1 MIVSAVTQQVSS
13 RTTPIFEQLMSHELD
28 TEADNNHAVHLI
40 RRVIKEYVKIRNYH
54 WGKKYTAGVGG
65 AKIRKQLSKLILFK
79 NQ

>member
-13 RTTPIFEQLMSHELD
+13 RTTPIFEQLMSHEME
-28 TEADNNHAVHLI
+28 TEAENNHAVHLI